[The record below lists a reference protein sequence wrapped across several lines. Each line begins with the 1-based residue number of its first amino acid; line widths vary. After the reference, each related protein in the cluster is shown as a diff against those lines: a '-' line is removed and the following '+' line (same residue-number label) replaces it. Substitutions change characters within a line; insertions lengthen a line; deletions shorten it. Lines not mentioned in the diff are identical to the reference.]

1 MQAFPNSELCPA
13 AKTQQHLREQK
24 ELYFS
29 CSAEVIVG
37 KVKSSEGVKNLQKK
51 PRFRGGAAAMDL
63 GMCAVTHGCCSAQ
76 RAGNRA
82 FGDGFPSKA
91 EFWLRAHKLLCLCNG
106 MCS

>member
-37 KVKSSEGVKNLQKK
+37 KVKAVKELKIFRRNPGLGEELLQWTW
-51 PRFRGGAAAMDL
+51 G
-63 GMCAVTHGCCSAQ
+63 CA
-76 RAGNRA
+76 
-82 FGDGFPSKA
+82 
-91 EFWLRAHKLLCLCNG
+91 L
-106 MCS
+106 